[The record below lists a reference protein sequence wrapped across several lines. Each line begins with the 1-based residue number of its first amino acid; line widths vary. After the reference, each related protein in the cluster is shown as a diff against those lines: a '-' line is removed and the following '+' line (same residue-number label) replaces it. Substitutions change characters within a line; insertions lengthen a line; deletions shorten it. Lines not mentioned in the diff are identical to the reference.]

1 MIKYYCECCQYSTN
15 RKQNYD
21 RHLHSNRHLKM
32 YPNVSKM
39 YPNVS
44 KMYPNVSKCIQNE
57 QSDEKIIERK
67 RFICKYCNKSFKYSQ
82 GLSKHIKYT
91 CKKNDDED
99 LKELVRLLNEQ
110 NKQQNEKINTLQK
123 KINKLSNKLKIT
135 SNNVIHSTN
144 NNNYGIINNNN
155 IVLNNYNDT
164 DFSHLTDTDYVSI
177 IKQINYGIPKM
188 IEKIHFNPNKPENM
202 NVYISNMKNKFIMM
216 YKDGSWQ
223 LQDRNKEVDKMFDK
237 NFYQLQD
244 WLNEN
249 NKYDFLRKQFK
260 RLENNIEH
268 KEVEQMI
275 KDEMKLIL
283 YNNRGLLQENNDE
296 CDIIEE

>member
-21 RHLHSNRHLKM
+21 RHLHSNRQLKM
-32 YPNVSKM
+32 N
-39 YPNVS
+39 PNVS

-57 QSDEKIIERK
+57 QSNEKIVERK

-135 SNNVIHSTN
+135 RIQPLQKKNEKP
-144 NNNYGIINNNN
+144 
-155 IVLNNYNDT
+155 
-164 DFSHLTDTDYVSI
+164 
-177 IKQINYGIPKM
+177 KQQM
-188 IEKIHFNPNKPENM
+188 
-202 NVYISNMKNKFIMM
+202 
-216 YKDGSWQ
+216 
-223 LQDRNKEVDKMFDK
+223 DRY
-237 NFYQLQD
+237 YQ
-244 WLNEN
+244 
-249 NKYDFLRKQFK
+249 
-260 RLENNIEH
+260 
-268 KEVEQMI
+268 
-275 KDEMKLIL
+275 
-283 YNNRGLLQENNDE
+283 
-296 CDIIEE
+296 